1 MPDSTDI
8 SKLIGLM
15 VYSFVRI
22 EAALGM
28 AVEDVYTQN
37 RKANRTGVTADRDN
51 SIITSR
57 KTDVCYLVW
66 AA

>member
-1 MPDSTDI
+1 MPDSIDI
-8 SKLIGLM
+8 SKLIGLV

-22 EAALGM
+22 GAALGM
-28 AVEDVYTQN
+28 AVEDVDTQN
-37 RKANRTGVTADRDN
+37 RTANRRGVTAGRDN